1 MNNRPDI
8 QFSGN
13 FAEITNM
20 MRMLLDASGANYTVV
35 VRHTDNDNYFLEASS
50 TYASTWIREDQWI
63 DEWIVA
69 DNDDNLSM
77 RYTDVIDD
85 PRCTVHYDDNGDLH
99 FTYKGAVS
107 KSED

>member
-1 MNNRPDI
+1 MNNRPEI

-13 FAEITNM
+13 FSDITNM
-20 MRMLLDASGANYTVV
+20 MKVLLNTAGANYTVV
-35 VRHTDNDNYFLEASS
+35 VRHIDDDRFSLEASS
-50 TYASTWIREDQWI
+50 VYASTWIREDQWI

-77 RYTDVIDD
+77 RYTDILDD

-99 FTYKGAVS
+99 FTYKGVAS
-107 KSED
+107 NED